1 MRKLKGDN
9 LKEVMSK
16 NDGEIH
22 INDMIHWANDHGYHV
37 IENGLVFND
46 KCESSDEVAFDSYI
60 VQDVSG
66 EEDREAS
73 DAVILCLDSNAI
85 VRSHTFLN

>member
-1 MRKLKGDN
+1 MRRLEGNN

-22 INDMIHWANDHGYHV
+22 INDMMHWANDHGYHV
-37 IENGLVFND
+37 IDNGIVFND
-46 KCESSDEVAFDSYI
+46 ECESCDEIAFDSYI

-73 DAVILCLDSNAI
+73 DRAIFALDSNAI
-85 VRSHTFLN
+85 IRSHTFLN